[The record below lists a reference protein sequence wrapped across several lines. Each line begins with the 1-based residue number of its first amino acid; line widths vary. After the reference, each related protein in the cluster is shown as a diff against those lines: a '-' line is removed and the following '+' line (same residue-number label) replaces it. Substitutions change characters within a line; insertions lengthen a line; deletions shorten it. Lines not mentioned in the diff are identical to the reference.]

1 MYRSIFLSAALV
13 AFLTGCGNGQDTV
26 RAAVKPVSTRKTAP
40 PVTLKDADGKTLN
53 LADYK
58 GKVVLLNF
66 WATWCGPC
74 KIEIPWF
81 IDFEKTYRDRG
92 FAVVGVSMDD
102 DGWAVV
108 KPHMAKTGINYRMVI
123 GDEQT
128 AVKYGGVD
136 SLPSTFLIDREG
148 RIAAVHIGLVSKGDY
163 VKDIEQLLGA
173 AK

>member
-1 MYRSIFLSAALV
+1 MYRLIFIGVGMFGL
-13 AFLTGCGNGQDTV
+13 LTSCGSGPDTV
-26 RAAVKPVSTRKTAP
+26 RAAVKPVSTRKVAP
-40 PVTLKDADGKTLN
+40 PFSLKDADGKPLV

-81 IDFEKTYRDRG
+81 IEFEKTYRDKG
-92 FAVVGVSMDD
+92 FAVIGVSMDD

-108 KPHMAKTGINYRMVI
+108 KPHMAKTGINYRMTI

-128 AVKYGGVD
+128 AMKYGGVE
-136 SLPSTFLIDREG
+136 SLPTSYMIDREG
-148 RIAAVHIGLVSKGDY
+148 RVAAVHIGLVSKGDY
-163 VKDIEQLLGA
+163 VKDIEELLNA